1 MKTPLVPISWGEL
14 IDKITILEIKIDR
27 LKSKSALENVK
38 NEYILLNRIYS
49 ENVLKDTTDNLKID
63 LSVVNLEL
71 WEIEDAIREKERAKI
86 FDQEFLQLAR
96 SVYRTNDKRA
106 KIKQQINHL
115 LNSELVEEKSYTEY

>member
-27 LKSKSALENVK
+27 LKSKTALENVK
-38 NEYILLNRIYS
+38 KEYILLNRIYS
-49 ENVLKDTTDNLKID
+49 ENELKDTIDNLKID

-86 FDQEFLQLAR
+86 FGQEFIELAR
-96 SVYRTNDKRA
+96 GVNRTNDKRA
-106 KIKQQINHL
+106 KIKQQINNL